1 MNGLRGWSG
10 QQTDGPLLQGSSHW
24 CYFCDNPSCDCFDH
38 DDGEDGNGDVVNARV
53 LSGAI
58 FVMTLHVI
66 ALIVMMVRMKMVR
79 MMLLMPGCYFCK
91 NPSCDC
97 LELDLRSSRRHI
109 THILHDELQF
119 NAIGSYY

>member
-1 MNGLRGWSG
+1 MGYGVGVANR
-10 QQTDGPLLQGSSHW
+10 QTGRS
-24 CYFCDNPSCDCFDH
+24 YK
-38 DDGEDGNGDVVNARV
+38 EAAT
-53 LSGAI
+53 GAI
-58 FVMTLHVI
+58 FVITLHVI
-66 ALIVMMVRMKMVR
+66 ALIMMMVRMTMVR
-79 MMLLMPGCYFCK
+79 MMLLMPECYFCK